1 MRCVGGLREARE
13 ATRWI
18 ECELDQKSFLGQEL
32 VFVMVGSADQTDLDL
47 HGVARRML
55 MVCIVWR
62 DGGARCLRSRGKRV
76 LGEDLGQ
83 WAASLRFVSRLR
95 MGMQHRRDHPN
106 EGDRCD
112 EPD

>member
-1 MRCVGGLREARE
+1 LRCVGGLREARE
-13 ATRWI
+13 ATPWI

-62 DGGARCLRSRGKRV
+62 DRGAQYLRGRGKRV
-76 LGEDLGQ
+76 LGEGLGQ